1 MLHSVTQII
10 ANGRLSRILPALVFL
25 LLAGH
30 SHAQSDTPENAPDE
44 QSRATFMRAW
54 ATARRGDIEG
64 MKREGSTI
72 ENYLLHP
79 YLEYNELLAT
89 RRTVDP
95 ERMSGFLD

>member
-1 MLHSVTQII
+1 
-10 ANGRLSRILPALVFL
+10 
-25 LLAGH
+25 
-30 SHAQSDTPENAPDE
+30 
-44 QSRATFMRAW
+44 MRAW

-95 ERMSGFLD
+95 ERMSAQNEALGDDAVRIHRQQRTRRHQLVPTCTST